1 MTRERVLDSFSLR
14 GRGAIVTGAA
24 RGLGRAMALALAEAG
39 ADIAAVD
46 REPVDALAE
55 AVAGRGVRCATRTQ
69 DLGSLTPEAAAGLMD
84 WSREELPGVAVLV
97 NNAGIIRRAPAVE
110 AAAEDWHAVIG
121 LNLSAPF
128 FLSQAF
134 ARALLGDGRPGS
146 IVNVVSMNAFQGGM
160 EVPAYTASK
169 HGLLGLTR
177 ALANEWT
184 EHGVRVN
191 GIAPG
196 YMTTDLTVAAARR
209 SGPLRVAAGAH
220 ADGALGR
227 AGRPRR
233 RRRLPRLGRL
243 RVRVRRGDRGGRRVP
258 RALKG
263 RRQSRRPRVSR
274 PSRPGMSTARA
285 ATSR

>member
-1 MTRERVLDSFSLR
+1 VSGVLEAFSLR
-14 GRGAIVTGAA
+14 GRAALVTGAA

-46 REPVDALAE
+46 VEPLGALAE
-55 AVAGRGVRCATRTQ
+55 AVEGRGAHCATRTQ
-69 DLGSLTPEAAAGLMD
+69 DLGALTPEAAAGLMA

-97 NNAGIIRRAPAVE
+97 NNAGIIRRAPAVD

-134 ARALLGDGRPGS
+134 ARALLRDGRPGS
-146 IVNVVSMNAFQGGM
+146 IVNVVSMNSFTGGLQ
-160 EVPAYTASK
+160 VPAYTASK

-184 EHGVRVN
+184 EHGIRVN

-196 YMTTDLTVAAARR
+196 YMTTDLTVALRGDEARYE
-209 SGPLRVAAGAH
+209 SLRARMPMGRWGEPDDLAGAVVFL
-220 ADGALGR
+220 ASDASAYVSGAVVPVDGGFL
-227 AGRPRR
+227 
-233 RRRLPRLGRL
+233 
-243 RVRVRRGDRGGRRVP
+243 
-258 RALKG
+258 
-263 RRQSRRPRVSR
+263 
-274 PSRPGMSTARA
+274 AR
-285 ATSR
+285 